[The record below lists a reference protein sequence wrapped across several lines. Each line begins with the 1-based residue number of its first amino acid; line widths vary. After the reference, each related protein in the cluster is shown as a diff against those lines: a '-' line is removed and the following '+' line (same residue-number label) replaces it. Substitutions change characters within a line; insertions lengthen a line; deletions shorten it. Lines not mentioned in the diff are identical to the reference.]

1 LHLPDTFPQVDVLW
15 LLNTKCKEWEDAL
28 PEDTRALLA
37 SPGANRGDSKSLKDY
52 PYVSTFDANYSPFL
66 TSLLSQQASWTAM
79 QARSQLQDMAS
90 TSSS

>member
-1 LHLPDTFPQVDVLW
+1 VDVLW
-15 LLNTKCKEWEDAL
+15 LLNTKAKEWEDAL
-28 PEDTRALLA
+28 PEDTRFLLTH
-37 SPGANRGDSKSLKDY
+37 PEANRGDGASLKSY

-79 QARSQLQDMAS
+79 AARSQLQDMAS